1 MKKAILSLSIGMI
14 LFASHL
20 AYASTDQENVSILD
34 SVAGV
39 PEHSSPD
46 PADDRAL
53 YRAEVERLYPQY
65 IKEDEGDQL
74 YSTFLADYQY
84 RKFWSAYFD
93 RSIQYL
99 DLYQSLIQQ
108 EQLRKIDPELSK
120 LDAMLYADLTRIYQS
135 LDQIQNHL
143 KPVVDFN
150 RVIVDQIKFDQPYPL
165 LDEEQGSAY
174 RSALRNMNDVQN
186 AEKKQLVLLAQMID
200 QYQDRVDEFAKIV
213 SKRVKKQHQ
222 KNIDVL
228 NRKVAL
234 IGHYLSAQLQG
245 YDAFKAT
252 YSVLD
257 SYDAE
262 AHPAY
267 AKKYQHAAQSE
278 QNLKKVNAIMAVIAQ
293 EQSPDTASSE
303 APDQVGALQ
312 DSSQYCNYLW
322 NGEERDEIAGYLG
335 KTQQQ
340 YIRDCQEQKTKIQ
353 QFYKS
358 QVFLEAVPQQ
368 TVTLPNM
375 NAMGDFRRYG
385 DDLYYTETEKN
396 AVYRFNLVSFKEE
409 LLYQYALADDESG
422 CMHNMCRGVGA
433 TDVVLSHDG
442 QIIYVASLDYDQV
455 FAIDLKTKQILQ
467 KFKVERYPRKLLL
480 DQQGE
485 NLYVYNGVGN
495 SISRIQLK
503 SGKITTAALPA
514 NYQEHFCREIDMVF
528 EPDQKSIRILGDWA
542 NRPFIYMNTADLSFF
557 ELNFDVPQKV
567 LYTVDDYR
575 SVVEFYQD
583 SENQIGIYDQRIADL
598 VSVINV
604 QDAPSQDQDQDQ
616 DQDEQE
622 DNRYTYRDVYTRS
635 IPVMMGYLADQYF
648 YYAEKANFN
657 RFNSLNSAL
666 DQQDLDI
673 YLLNLVDQTQEN
685 SQKVAFKLPSKPQHI
700 ELLENGKILI
710 LFAESYLN
718 DQKILPQVLV
728 FDPNDPATQQVF
740 ARNKTKRLAQSELK
754 VIKLHQED

>member
-20 AYASTDQENVSILD
+20 AYASTDQENASILD
-34 SVAGV
+34 SIAGV

-46 PADDRAL
+46 PTDDRAL

-99 DLYQSLIQQ
+99 DLYQSSIQQ

-143 KPVVDFN
+143 KPVIDFN

-262 AHPAY
+262 VHPVY

-278 QNLKKVNAIMAVIAQ
+278 QNLKKVNAIMAAIAQ
-293 EQSPDTASSE
+293 EQSPNTASSE

-312 DSSQYCNYLW
+312 DSSQYCDYLW
-322 NGEERDEIAGYLG
+322 NGEERGEIAGYLG

-604 QDAPSQDQDQDQ
+604 QDAPSQDQD
-616 DQDEQE
+616 EQE

-685 SQKVAFKLPSKPQHI
+685 RQRVAFKLPSKPQHI

-718 DQKILPQVLV
+718 DQKILPQALV

>member
-20 AYASTDQENVSILD
+20 AYASTDQENASILD
-34 SVAGV
+34 SIAGV

-46 PADDRAL
+46 PTDDRAL

-99 DLYQSLIQQ
+99 DLYQSSIQQ

-262 AHPAY
+262 AHPVY

-278 QNLKKVNAIMAVIAQ
+278 QNLKKVNAIMAAIAQ
-293 EQSPDTASSE
+293 EQSPNTASSE

-312 DSSQYCNYLW
+312 DSSQYCDYLW
-322 NGEERDEIAGYLG
+322 NGEERGEIAGYLG

-442 QIIYVASLDYDQV
+442 QIIYVASLDHDQV

-604 QDAPSQDQDQDQ
+604 QDESSQ

-673 YLLNLVDQTQEN
+673 YLLNLVEQTQEN

-718 DQKILPQVLV
+718 DQKILPQALV

>member
-20 AYASTDQENVSILD
+20 TYASTDQENVSILD

-39 PEHSSPD
+39 QEHSSLELI
-46 PADDRAL
+46 DDRAL

-65 IKEDEGDQL
+65 IKEGEGDQL

-93 RSIQYL
+93 RSVQYL
-99 DLYQSLIQQ
+99 DLYQSSIQQ
-108 EQLRKIDPELSK
+108 EQLRKIDPKLSK
-120 LDAMLYADLTRIYQS
+120 LDAMLYADLTTIYQS
-135 LDQIQNHL
+135 LEQIQNHL

-165 LDEEQGSAY
+165 LDEQQGGAY
-174 RSALRNMNDVQN
+174 RSALRDMNDVQN
-186 AEKKQLVLLAQMID
+186 AEKKQLVLLTQMID

-213 SKRVKKQHQ
+213 SKRVKKQHEQ
-222 KNIDVL
+222 NIDVL

-267 AKKYQHAAQSE
+267 AKKFQQAAKSE
-278 QNLKKVNAIMAVIAQ
+278 QNIKKVNAIMAVIAKQ
-293 EQSPDTASSE
+293 QSPNTALSE
-303 APDQVGALQ
+303 TQDQVGALKE
-312 DSSQYCNYLW
+312 SSQYCDSLW
-322 NGEERDEIAGYLG
+322 NGEQGDEIAGYLG
-335 KTQQQ
+335 KTKQQ
-340 YIRDCQEQKTKIQ
+340 YIQDCQQQKTKIQ

-358 QVFLEAVPQQ
+358 QVFLDAVPQQ
-368 TVTLPNM
+368 TATLPNM
-375 NAMGDFRRYG
+375 NAMGDYRRYG
-385 DDLYYTETEKN
+385 NDLYYTETEKN

-433 TDVVLSHDG
+433 TDLVLSRDG

-455 FAIDLKTKQILQ
+455 FAIDLNTKQVLQ

-480 DQQGE
+480 DKQGE

-567 LYTVDDYR
+567 FYPVDAYR

-604 QDAPSQDQDQDQ
+604 QDEPSP

-657 RFNSLNSAL
+657 RFGSLNSAL

-673 YLLNLVDQTQEN
+673 YLLNLIDETQEN
-685 SQKVAFKLPSKPQHI
+685 RQKVAFQLPSKPQHI

-718 DQKILPQVLV
+718 DQKILPQALV

-754 VIKLHQED
+754 VIELHQED

>member
-1 MKKAILSLSIGMI
+1 MKKAILSLSVGMI

-20 AYASTDQENVSILD
+20 AHASTDQENVTILD

-39 PEHSSPD
+39 QDHANHD
-46 PADDRAL
+46 ATDDTAL

-65 IKEDEGDQL
+65 VKEDEGDQL

-93 RSIQYL
+93 RSVQYL
-99 DLYQSLIQQ
+99 DLYQSAIQQ
-108 EQLRKIDPELSK
+108 EQLRKIDPKLSK
-120 LDAMLYADLTRIYQS
+120 LDAMLYSDLTRIYQS

-143 KPVVDFN
+143 KPVVEFN

-174 RSALRNMNDVQN
+174 RSALRHMNEVQN

-200 QYQDRVDEFAKIV
+200 QYQDQVDEFAKIV
-213 SKRVKKQHQ
+213 SKRVKKQHE

-257 SYDAE
+257 SYDVE

-267 AKKYQHAAQSE
+267 AKKYQQAAQSE
-278 QNLKKVNAIMAVIAQ
+278 QNIKKVNAIMAAIAP
-293 EQSPDTASSE
+293 EPSSNTASSE
-303 APDQVGALQ
+303 VPDQVSALQ
-312 DSSQYCNYLW
+312 DSSQYCDYLW
-322 NGEERDEIAGYLG
+322 NGEQRDEIAAYLG
-335 KTQQQ
+335 KTKQQ
-340 YIRDCQEQKTKIQ
+340 YIRDCQEQKSKIQ

-358 QVFLEAVPQQ
+358 QVFLETVPQQ
-368 TVTLPNM
+368 IATLSNM
-375 NAMGDFRRYG
+375 NAMGDYRRYG

-396 AVYRFNLVSFKEE
+396 AVYRFNLASFKEE
-409 LLYQYALADDESG
+409 LIYQYALTADDSG
-422 CMHNMCRGVGA
+422 CDHNMCRGVGA
-433 TDVVLSHDG
+433 SDVVLSRDG

-455 FAIDLKTKQILQ
+455 FAIDLKTKQVLQ

-480 DQQGE
+480 DKQGE

-542 NRPFIYMNTADLSFF
+542 NRPFIYMSTADLSFF

-567 LYTVDDYR
+567 LYPVDAYR

-604 QDAPSQDQDQDQ
+604 QDEPSQDQG
-616 DQDEQE
+616 EQE
-622 DNRYTYRDVYTRS
+622 DNRHTYRDVYTRS

-657 RFNSLNSAL
+657 RFNWLNSAL

-673 YLLNLVDQTQEN
+673 YLLNLVDQTPGN
-685 SQKVAFKLPSKPQHI
+685 GQKVAFKLPSKPQHI

-718 DQKILPQVLV
+718 DQKILPRALVL
-728 FDPNDPATQQVF
+728 DPNDPATQQVF

-754 VIKLHQED
+754 VIELHQED

>member
-20 AYASTDQENVSILD
+20 AYASTDQENASILD
-34 SVAGV
+34 SIAGV

-46 PADDRAL
+46 PTDDRAL

-99 DLYQSLIQQ
+99 DLYQSSIQQ

-267 AKKYQHAAQSE
+267 AKKFQHAAQSE
-278 QNLKKVNAIMAVIAQ
+278 QNLKKVNAIMAAIAQ
-293 EQSPDTASSE
+293 EQSPNTASSE

-312 DSSQYCNYLW
+312 DSSQYCDYLW

-604 QDAPSQDQDQDQ
+604 QDEPSQ

-622 DNRYTYRDVYTRS
+622 DNRYTYRDVYNRS

-740 ARNKTKRLAQSELK
+740 TRNKTKRLAQSELK

>member
-34 SVAGV
+34 SIAGV
-39 PEHSSPD
+39 SEHSSPD
-46 PADDRAL
+46 PTDDRAL

-99 DLYQSLIQQ
+99 DLYQSSIQQ

-267 AKKYQHAAQSE
+267 AKKFQHAAQSE
-278 QNLKKVNAIMAVIAQ
+278 QNLKKVNAIMVAIAQ
-293 EQSPDTASSE
+293 EQSPNTASSE

-312 DSSQYCNYLW
+312 DSSQYCDYLW
-322 NGEERDEIAGYLG
+322 NGEERGEIAGYLG

-604 QDAPSQDQDQDQ
+604 QDEPSQ

-666 DQQDLDI
+666 DQHDLDI

-718 DQKILPQVLV
+718 DQKILPQALV

>member
-1 MKKAILSLSIGMI
+1 MKKAILSLSVGMI

-20 AYASTDQENVSILD
+20 AHASTDQENVTILD

-39 PEHSSPD
+39 QDHSSHD
-46 PADDRAL
+46 ATDDTAL

-65 IKEDEGDQL
+65 VKEGENDQL
-74 YSTFLADYQY
+74 YPGFLQDYQY
-84 RKFWSAYFD
+84 RKFWSQYFD
-93 RSIQYL
+93 RSVQYL
-99 DLYQSLIQQ
+99 DLYQSAMQQ

-120 LDAMLYADLTRIYQS
+120 LDAMLYSDLTRIYQS

-143 KPVVDFN
+143 KPVVEFN
-150 RVIVDQIKFDQPYPL
+150 RTVVDQIKFDQPYPL

-174 RSALRNMNDVQN
+174 RSALRHMNEVQN

-200 QYQDRVDEFAKIV
+200 QYQDQVDEFAKIV
-213 SKRVKKQHQ
+213 SKRVKKQHE

-245 YDAFKAT
+245 YEAFKAT

-257 SYDAE
+257 SYDVE

-267 AKKYQHAAQSE
+267 AKKYQQAAQSE
-278 QNLKKVNAIMAVIAQ
+278 QNIKKVNAIMAAIAP
-293 EQSPDTASSE
+293 EPSSNTASSE
-303 APDQVGALQ
+303 VPDQVGALQ
-312 DSSQYCNYLW
+312 DSSQYCDYLW
-322 NGEERDEIAGYLG
+322 NGEQRDEIAAYLG
-335 KTQQQ
+335 KTKQQ
-340 YIRDCQEQKTKIQ
+340 YIRDCQEQKSKIQ

-358 QVFLEAVPQQ
+358 QVFLETVPQQ
-368 TVTLPNM
+368 IAALSNM
-375 NAMGDFRRYG
+375 NAMGDYRRYG

-409 LLYQYALADDESG
+409 LIYQYTLTDDDSG
-422 CMHNMCRGVGA
+422 CDHNMCRGVGA
-433 TDVVLSHDG
+433 TDVVLSRDG

-455 FAIDLKTKQILQ
+455 FAIDLKTKQVLQ

-480 DQQGE
+480 DKQGE

-528 EPDQKSIRILGDWA
+528 ESDQKSIRILGDWA
-542 NRPFIYMNTADLSFF
+542 NRPFIYMSTADLSFF

-567 LYTVDDYR
+567 LYPVDAYR

-604 QDAPSQDQDQDQ
+604 QDEPSQDQG
-616 DQDEQE
+616 EQE
-622 DNRYTYRDVYTRS
+622 DNRHTYRDVYTRS

-673 YLLNLVDQTQEN
+673 YLLNLVDQTQGN
-685 SQKVAFKLPSKPQHI
+685 GQKVAFKLPSKPQHI

-718 DQKILPQVLV
+718 DQKILPRALVL
-728 FDPNDPATQQVF
+728 DPNDPATQQVF

-754 VIKLHQED
+754 VIELHQED

>member
-20 AYASTDQENVSILD
+20 AYASTDQENASILD
-34 SVAGV
+34 SIAGV

-46 PADDRAL
+46 PTDDRAL

-99 DLYQSLIQQ
+99 DLYQSSIQQ

-120 LDAMLYADLTRIYQS
+120 LDAMLYADLTLIYQS

-143 KPVVDFN
+143 KPVVEFN
-150 RVIVDQIKFDQPYPL
+150 RVIVDQIKFDQPFPL

-267 AKKYQHAAQSE
+267 AKKFQHAAQSE
-278 QNLKKVNAIMAVIAQ
+278 QNLKKVNAIMVAIAQ
-293 EQSPDTASSE
+293 EQSPNTASSE

-312 DSSQYCNYLW
+312 DSSQYCDYLW

-340 YIRDCQEQKTKIQ
+340 YIQDCQEQKTKIQ

-368 TVTLPNM
+368 TVSLPNM

-604 QDAPSQDQDQDQ
+604 QDAPSQDQD
-616 DQDEQE
+616 EQE
-622 DNRYTYRDVYTRS
+622 DNRYTFRDVYTRS

-685 SQKVAFKLPSKPQHI
+685 RQKVAFKLPSKPQHI

-718 DQKILPQVLV
+718 DQKILPQALV

>member
-20 AYASTDQENVSILD
+20 VYASTDQENVSILD

-99 DLYQSLIQQ
+99 DLYQSSIQQ

-262 AHPAY
+262 AHPVY
-267 AKKYQHAAQSE
+267 AKKFQHAAQSE
-278 QNLKKVNAIMAVIAQ
+278 QNLKKVNAIMAAIAQ
-293 EQSPDTASSE
+293 EQSPNTASSE
-303 APDQVGALQ
+303 APDQVGTLQ
-312 DSSQYCNYLW
+312 DSSQYCDYLW
-322 NGEERDEIAGYLG
+322 NGEERGEIAGYLG

-396 AVYRFNLVSFKEE
+396 AVYRFNLVLFKEE

-604 QDAPSQDQDQDQ
+604 QDEPSQ

-718 DQKILPQVLV
+718 DQKILPQALV

>member
-20 AYASTDQENVSILD
+20 AYASTDQENASILD
-34 SVAGV
+34 SIAGV

-46 PADDRAL
+46 PTDDRAL

-99 DLYQSLIQQ
+99 DLYQSSIQQ

-143 KPVVDFN
+143 KPVVEFN

-267 AKKYQHAAQSE
+267 AKKFQHAAQSE
-278 QNLKKVNAIMAVIAQ
+278 QNLKKVNAIMAAIAQ
-293 EQSPDTASSE
+293 EQSPNTASSE

-312 DSSQYCNYLW
+312 DSSQYCDYLW
-322 NGEERDEIAGYLG
+322 NGEERGEIAGYLG

-604 QDAPSQDQDQDQ
+604 QDAPSQDQD
-616 DQDEQE
+616 EQE
-622 DNRYTYRDVYTRS
+622 DNRYTFRDVYTRS

-685 SQKVAFKLPSKPQHI
+685 RQKVAFKLPSKPQHI

-718 DQKILPQVLV
+718 DQKILPQALV

>member
-20 AYASTDQENVSILD
+20 VYASTDQENVSILD

-93 RSIQYL
+93 RSVQYL
-99 DLYQSLIQQ
+99 ALYQSSIQQ

-143 KPVVDFN
+143 KPVVEFN

-267 AKKYQHAAQSE
+267 AKKFQHAAQSE
-278 QNLKKVNAIMAVIAQ
+278 QNLKKVNAIMAAIAQ
-293 EQSPDTASSE
+293 EQSPNTASSE

-312 DSSQYCNYLW
+312 DSSQYCDYLW

-604 QDAPSQDQDQDQ
+604 QDAPSQDQD
-616 DQDEQE
+616 EQE

-685 SQKVAFKLPSKPQHI
+685 RQKAAFKLPSKPQHI

-718 DQKILPQVLV
+718 DQKILPQALV

>member
-99 DLYQSLIQQ
+99 DLYQSSIQQ

-143 KPVVDFN
+143 KPVVEFN

-262 AHPAY
+262 AHPVY

-278 QNLKKVNAIMAVIAQ
+278 QNLKKVNAIMAAIAQ
-293 EQSPDTASSE
+293 EQSPDIASSE

-312 DSSQYCNYLW
+312 DSSQYCDYLW
-322 NGEERDEIAGYLG
+322 NGEEREEIAGYLG

-604 QDAPSQDQDQDQ
+604 QDESSQ

-673 YLLNLVDQTQEN
+673 YLLNLVEQTQEN

-718 DQKILPQVLV
+718 DQKILPQALV

>member
-46 PADDRAL
+46 LADDRAL

-99 DLYQSLIQQ
+99 DLYQSSIQQ

-120 LDAMLYADLTRIYQS
+120 LDAMLYADLTLIYQS

-267 AKKYQHAAQSE
+267 AKKFQHAAQSE
-278 QNLKKVNAIMAVIAQ
+278 QNLKKVNAIMAAIAQ
-293 EQSPDTASSE
+293 EQSPDIASSE

-312 DSSQYCNYLW
+312 DSSQYCDYLW

-422 CMHNMCRGVGA
+422 CMHNMCRGLGA

-604 QDAPSQDQDQDQ
+604 QDEPSQ

-718 DQKILPQVLV
+718 DQKILPQALV

>member
-20 AYASTDQENVSILD
+20 AHATTDQENASIVD

-39 PEHSSPD
+39 QDHSSHD
-46 PADDRAL
+46 ATDDTAL

-93 RSIQYL
+93 RSVQYL
-99 DLYQSLIQQ
+99 DLYQSSIQQ

-120 LDAMLYADLTRIYQS
+120 LDAMLYSDLTDIYQS

-186 AEKKQLVLLAQMID
+186 AEKKQLVLLVQMID
-200 QYQDRVDEFAKIV
+200 QYQDRLDEFAKIV
-213 SKRVKKQHQ
+213 SKRVKKQHE

-245 YDAFKAT
+245 YDAFRAT

-267 AKKYQHAAQSE
+267 AKKYQQAAQSE
-278 QNLKKVNAIMAVIAQ
+278 QNLKKVNAIMAVIAT
-293 EQSPDTASSE
+293 EQSPNTASSE
-303 APDQVGALQ
+303 VPDQVGALQ
-312 DSSQYCNYLW
+312 DSSQYCDYLW
-322 NGEERDEIAGYLG
+322 NGEERDEITGYLG
-335 KTQQQ
+335 KTKQQ

-368 TVTLPNM
+368 TAPLPNM
-375 NAMGDFRRYG
+375 NAMGDYRRFG

-409 LLYQYALADDESG
+409 LLYQYALAEDESG

-442 QIIYVASLDYDQV
+442 QIMYVASLDYDQV
-455 FAIDLKTKQILQ
+455 FAIDLNTKQVLQ

-480 DQQGE
+480 DKQGE

-528 EPDQKSIRILGDWA
+528 EPDQKSIRILGDWV
-542 NRPFIYMNTADLSFF
+542 NRPYIYMNTADLSFF
-557 ELNFDVPQKV
+557 ELSFDVPQKV

-583 SENQIGIYDQRIADL
+583 SENQIGIYDQRVADL

-604 QDAPSQDQDQDQ
+604 QDETSPDQDA
-616 DQDEQE
+616 QE

-718 DQKILPQVLV
+718 EQKILPQALV

-740 ARNKTKRLAQSELK
+740 ARNKTKRLAQSKLK
-754 VIKLHQED
+754 VIELHQED

>member
-20 AYASTDQENVSILD
+20 AYASTDQENASILD
-34 SVAGV
+34 SIAGV

-46 PADDRAL
+46 PTDDRAL

-99 DLYQSLIQQ
+99 DLYQSSIQQ

-143 KPVVDFN
+143 KPVVEFN
-150 RVIVDQIKFDQPYPL
+150 RTVVDQIKFDQPYPL

-267 AKKYQHAAQSE
+267 AKKFQHAAQSE
-278 QNLKKVNAIMAVIAQ
+278 QNLKKVNAIMAAIAQ
-293 EQSPDTASSE
+293 EQSPNTASSE

-312 DSSQYCNYLW
+312 DSSQYCDYLW

-480 DQQGE
+480 DKQGE

-503 SGKITTAALPA
+503 SGKITTVALPA

-604 QDAPSQDQDQDQ
+604 QDAPSQ

>member
-20 AYASTDQENVSILD
+20 AYASTDQENASILD
-34 SVAGV
+34 SIAGV

-99 DLYQSLIQQ
+99 DLYQSSIQQ

-143 KPVVDFN
+143 KPVVEFN
-150 RVIVDQIKFDQPYPL
+150 RTVVDQIKFDQPYPL

-267 AKKYQHAAQSE
+267 AKKFQHAAQSE
-278 QNLKKVNAIMAVIAQ
+278 QNLKKVNAIMAAIAQ
-293 EQSPDTASSE
+293 EQSPNTASSE

-312 DSSQYCNYLW
+312 DSSQYCDYLW

-375 NAMGDFRRYG
+375 NTMGDFRRYG

-480 DQQGE
+480 DKQGE

-604 QDAPSQDQDQDQ
+604 QDEPSQ

-666 DQQDLDI
+666 DQHDLDI
-673 YLLNLVDQTQEN
+673 YLLNLVEQTQEN

-718 DQKILPQVLV
+718 DQKILPQALV

-740 ARNKTKRLAQSELK
+740 ARNKIKRLAQSELK

>member
-20 AYASTDQENVSILD
+20 AYASTDQENASILD
-34 SVAGV
+34 SIAGV

-99 DLYQSLIQQ
+99 DLYQSSIQQ

-174 RSALRNMNDVQN
+174 HSALRNMNDVQN
-186 AEKKQLVLLAQMID
+186 AEKKQLVLLVQMID

-228 NRKVAL
+228 NRKMAL

-262 AHPAY
+262 AHPVY

-278 QNLKKVNAIMAVIAQ
+278 QNLKKVNAIMAAIAP

-312 DSSQYCNYLW
+312 DSSQYCDYLW

-604 QDAPSQDQDQDQ
+604 QDEPSQ

-635 IPVMMGYLADQYF
+635 IPVMMGYLEDQYF

-666 DQQDLDI
+666 DQHDLDI
-673 YLLNLVDQTQEN
+673 YLLNLVEQTQEN

-718 DQKILPQVLV
+718 DQKILPQALV
-728 FDPNDPATQQVF
+728 FDPNDSATQQVF

>member
-20 AYASTDQENVSILD
+20 VYASTDQENVSILD

-99 DLYQSLIQQ
+99 DLYQSSIQQ

-120 LDAMLYADLTRIYQS
+120 LDAMLYADLTLIYQS

-267 AKKYQHAAQSE
+267 AKKFQHAAQSE
-278 QNLKKVNAIMAVIAQ
+278 QNLKKVNAIMAAIAQ
-293 EQSPDTASSE
+293 EQSPDIASSE

-312 DSSQYCNYLW
+312 DSSQYCDYLW

-368 TVTLPNM
+368 TVSLPNM

-604 QDAPSQDQDQDQ
+604 QDEPSQ

-718 DQKILPQVLV
+718 DQKILPQALV

>member
-1 MKKAILSLSIGMI
+1 MKKAILSLSVGMI

-20 AYASTDQENVSILD
+20 AHASTDQENVTILD

-39 PEHSSPD
+39 QDHANHD
-46 PADDRAL
+46 ATDDTAL

-65 IKEDEGDQL
+65 VKEGENDQL
-74 YSTFLADYQY
+74 YPGFLEDYQY
-84 RKFWSAYFD
+84 RKFWSQYFD
-93 RSIQYL
+93 RSVQYL
-99 DLYQSLIQQ
+99 DLYQSAMQQ

-120 LDAMLYADLTRIYQS
+120 LDAMLYSDLTRIYQS

-143 KPVVDFN
+143 KPVVEFN

-174 RSALRNMNDVQN
+174 RSALRHMNEVQN

-200 QYQDRVDEFAKIV
+200 QYQDQVDEFAKIV
-213 SKRVKKQHQ
+213 SKRVKKQHE

-257 SYDAE
+257 SYDVE

-267 AKKYQHAAQSE
+267 AKKYQQAAQSE
-278 QNLKKVNAIMAVIAQ
+278 QNIKKVNAIMAAIAP
-293 EQSPDTASSE
+293 EPSSNTASSE
-303 APDQVGALQ
+303 VPDQVSALQ
-312 DSSQYCNYLW
+312 DSSQYCDYLW
-322 NGEERDEIAGYLG
+322 NGEQRDEIAAYLG
-335 KTQQQ
+335 KTKQQ
-340 YIRDCQEQKTKIQ
+340 YIRDCQEQKSKIQ

-358 QVFLEAVPQQ
+358 QVFLETVPQQ
-368 TVTLPNM
+368 IAALPNM
-375 NAMGDFRRYG
+375 NAMGDYRRYG

-396 AVYRFNLVSFKEE
+396 AVYRFNLASFKEE
-409 LLYQYALADDESG
+409 LIYQYALTADDSG
-422 CMHNMCRGVGA
+422 CDHNMCRGVGA
-433 TDVVLSHDG
+433 TDVVLSRDG

-455 FAIDLKTKQILQ
+455 FAIDLKTKQVLQ

-480 DQQGE
+480 DKQGE

-567 LYTVDDYR
+567 LYPVDAYR

-604 QDAPSQDQDQDQ
+604 QDEPSQDQG
-616 DQDEQE
+616 EQE
-622 DNRYTYRDVYTRS
+622 DNRHTYRDVYTRS

-657 RFNSLNSAL
+657 RFNWLNSAL

-673 YLLNLVDQTQEN
+673 YLLNLVDQTQGN
-685 SQKVAFKLPSKPQHI
+685 GQKVAFKLPSKPQHI

-718 DQKILPQVLV
+718 DQKILPRALVL
-728 FDPNDPATQQVF
+728 DPNDPATQQVF

-754 VIKLHQED
+754 VIELHQED

>member
-20 AYASTDQENVSILD
+20 AYASTDQENASILD
-34 SVAGV
+34 SIAGV

-46 PADDRAL
+46 PTDDRAL

-99 DLYQSLIQQ
+99 DLYQSSIQQ

-262 AHPAY
+262 AHPVY

-278 QNLKKVNAIMAVIAQ
+278 QNLKKVNAIMAAIAQ
-293 EQSPDTASSE
+293 EQSPNTASSE
-303 APDQVGALQ
+303 APDQVGTLQ
-312 DSSQYCNYLW
+312 DSSQYCDYLW
-322 NGEERDEIAGYLG
+322 NGEERGEIAGYLG

-442 QIIYVASLDYDQV
+442 QIIYVASLDHDQV

-604 QDAPSQDQDQDQ
+604 QDESSQ

-673 YLLNLVDQTQEN
+673 YLLNLVEQTQEN

-718 DQKILPQVLV
+718 DQKILPQALV

>member
-1 MKKAILSLSIGMI
+1 MKKAILSLSVGMI

-20 AYASTDQENVSILD
+20 AHASTDQENVTILD

-39 PEHSSPD
+39 QDHANHD
-46 PADDRAL
+46 ATDDTAL

-65 IKEDEGDQL
+65 VKEDEGDQL

-93 RSIQYL
+93 RSVQYL
-99 DLYQSLIQQ
+99 DLYQSAIQQ
-108 EQLRKIDPELSK
+108 EQLRKIDPKLSK
-120 LDAMLYADLTRIYQS
+120 LDAMLYSDLTRIYQS
-135 LDQIQNHL
+135 LDRIQNHL

-174 RSALRNMNDVQN
+174 RSALRNMNEVQN
-186 AEKKQLVLLAQMID
+186 AEKKQLILLTQMID

-213 SKRVKKQHQ
+213 SKRVKKQHE

-257 SYDAE
+257 SYDVE

-267 AKKYQHAAQSE
+267 AKKYQQAAQSE
-278 QNLKKVNAIMAVIAQ
+278 QNIKKVNAIMAAIAP
-293 EQSPDTASSE
+293 EPSSNTASSE
-303 APDQVGALQ
+303 VPDQVSALQ
-312 DSSQYCNYLW
+312 DSSQYCDYLW
-322 NGEERDEIAGYLG
+322 NGEQRDEIAAYLG
-335 KTQQQ
+335 KTKQQ
-340 YIRDCQEQKTKIQ
+340 YIRDCQQQKSKIQ

-358 QVFLEAVPQQ
+358 QVFLETVPQQ
-368 TVTLPNM
+368 IATLSNM
-375 NAMGDFRRYG
+375 NAMGDYRRYG

-396 AVYRFNLVSFKEE
+396 AVYRFNLASFKEE
-409 LLYQYALADDESG
+409 LIYQYALTADDSG
-422 CMHNMCRGVGA
+422 CDHNMCRGVGA
-433 TDVVLSHDG
+433 TDVVLSRDG

-455 FAIDLKTKQILQ
+455 FAIDLKTKQVLQ

-480 DQQGE
+480 DKQGE

-567 LYTVDDYR
+567 LYPVDAYR

-604 QDAPSQDQDQDQ
+604 QDEPSQDQG
-616 DQDEQE
+616 EKE
-622 DNRYTYRDVYTRS
+622 DNRHTYRDVYTRS

-648 YYAEKANFN
+648 NYAEKANFN
-657 RFNSLNSAL
+657 RFNWLNSAL

-673 YLLNLVDQTQEN
+673 YLLNLVDQTQGN
-685 SQKVAFKLPSKPQHI
+685 GQKVAFKLPSKPQHI

-718 DQKILPQVLV
+718 DQKILPRALVL
-728 FDPNDPATQQVF
+728 DPNDPATQQVF

-754 VIKLHQED
+754 VIELHQED

>member
-20 AYASTDQENVSILD
+20 AYASTDQENASILD

-39 PEHSSPD
+39 SEHSSPD

-99 DLYQSLIQQ
+99 DLYQSSIQQ

-120 LDAMLYADLTRIYQS
+120 LDAMLYADLTLIYQS

-143 KPVVDFN
+143 KPVVEFN

-267 AKKYQHAAQSE
+267 AKKFQHAAQSE
-278 QNLKKVNAIMAVIAQ
+278 QNLKKVNAIMVAIAQ
-293 EQSPDTASSE
+293 EQSPNTASSE

-312 DSSQYCNYLW
+312 DSSQYCDYLW

-340 YIRDCQEQKTKIQ
+340 YIQDCQEQKTKIQ

-368 TVTLPNM
+368 TVSLPNM

-604 QDAPSQDQDQDQ
+604 QDAPSQDQD
-616 DQDEQE
+616 EQE
-622 DNRYTYRDVYTRS
+622 DNRYTFRDVYTRS

-718 DQKILPQVLV
+718 DQKILPQALV

>member
-99 DLYQSLIQQ
+99 DLYQSSIQQ

-267 AKKYQHAAQSE
+267 AKKFQHAAQSE
-278 QNLKKVNAIMAVIAQ
+278 QNLKKVNAIMAAIAQ
-293 EQSPDTASSE
+293 EQSPDIASSE

-312 DSSQYCNYLW
+312 DSSQYCDYLW

-340 YIRDCQEQKTKIQ
+340 YIRDCQEQKIKIQ

-442 QIIYVASLDYDQV
+442 QIIYVASLDFDQV

-604 QDAPSQDQDQDQ
+604 QDEPSQ

-666 DQQDLDI
+666 DQHDLDI
-673 YLLNLVDQTQEN
+673 YLLNLVEQTQEN

-718 DQKILPQVLV
+718 DQKILPQALV

>member
-20 AYASTDQENVSILD
+20 AYASTDQENASILD
-34 SVAGV
+34 SIAGV

-46 PADDRAL
+46 PTDDRAL

-99 DLYQSLIQQ
+99 DLYQSSIQQ

-150 RVIVDQIKFDQPYPL
+150 RVIVDQIKFDQPYPV

-267 AKKYQHAAQSE
+267 AKKFQHAAQSE
-278 QNLKKVNAIMAVIAQ
+278 QNLKKVNAIMVAIAQ
-293 EQSPDTASSE
+293 EQSPNTASSE

-312 DSSQYCNYLW
+312 DSNQYCDYLW

-368 TVTLPNM
+368 TVSLPNM

-480 DQQGE
+480 DKQGE

-503 SGKITTAALPA
+503 SGKITTVALPA

-604 QDAPSQDQDQDQ
+604 QDEPSQ

-718 DQKILPQVLV
+718 DQKILPQALV

-754 VIKLHQED
+754 VIELHQED

>member
-93 RSIQYL
+93 RTIQYL
-99 DLYQSLIQQ
+99 DLYQSSIQQ

-143 KPVVDFN
+143 KPVVEFN
-150 RVIVDQIKFDQPYPL
+150 RTVVDQIKFDQPYPL

-267 AKKYQHAAQSE
+267 AKKFQHAAQSE
-278 QNLKKVNAIMAVIAQ
+278 QNLKKVNAIMAAIAQ
-293 EQSPDTASSE
+293 EQSPNTASSE

-312 DSSQYCNYLW
+312 DSSQYCDYLW

-604 QDAPSQDQDQDQ
+604 QDEPSQ

-622 DNRYTYRDVYTRS
+622 GNRYTYRDVYTRS

-673 YLLNLVDQTQEN
+673 YLLNLVEQTQEN

-718 DQKILPQVLV
+718 DQKILPQALV

>member
-99 DLYQSLIQQ
+99 DLYQSSIQQ

-143 KPVVDFN
+143 KPVVEFN

-267 AKKYQHAAQSE
+267 AKKFQHAAQSE
-278 QNLKKVNAIMAVIAQ
+278 QNLKKVNAIMVAIAQ
-293 EQSPDTASSE
+293 EQSPNTASSE

-312 DSSQYCNYLW
+312 DSSQYCDYLW

-368 TVTLPNM
+368 TVSLPNM

-480 DQQGE
+480 DKQGE

-604 QDAPSQDQDQDQ
+604 QDAPSQDQD
-616 DQDEQE
+616 EQE
-622 DNRYTYRDVYTRS
+622 DNRYTFRDVYTRS

-685 SQKVAFKLPSKPQHI
+685 RQKVAFKLPSKPQHI

-718 DQKILPQVLV
+718 DQKILPQALV

>member
-20 AYASTDQENVSILD
+20 AYASTDQENASILD
-34 SVAGV
+34 SIAGV

-99 DLYQSLIQQ
+99 DLYQSSIQQ

-267 AKKYQHAAQSE
+267 AKKFQHAAQSE
-278 QNLKKVNAIMAVIAQ
+278 QNLKKVNAIMVAIAP
-293 EQSPDTASSE
+293 EQSPNTASSE

-312 DSSQYCNYLW
+312 DSSQYCDYLW

-368 TVTLPNM
+368 TVSLPNM

-480 DQQGE
+480 DKQGE

-604 QDAPSQDQDQDQ
+604 QDEPSQ

-685 SQKVAFKLPSKPQHI
+685 RQKVAFKLPSKPQHI

-718 DQKILPQVLV
+718 DQKILPQALV

>member
-20 AYASTDQENVSILD
+20 AYASTDQENASILD
-34 SVAGV
+34 SIAGV

-46 PADDRAL
+46 PTDDRAL

-99 DLYQSLIQQ
+99 DLYQSSIQQ

-143 KPVVDFN
+143 KPVIDFN

-262 AHPAY
+262 VHPVY

-278 QNLKKVNAIMAVIAQ
+278 QNLKKVNAIMAAIAQ
-293 EQSPDTASSE
+293 EQSPNTASSE

-312 DSSQYCNYLW
+312 DSSQYCDYLW
-322 NGEERDEIAGYLG
+322 NGEERGEIAGYLG

-604 QDAPSQDQDQDQ
+604 QDAPSQDQD
-616 DQDEQE
+616 EQE

-685 SQKVAFKLPSKPQHI
+685 RQKVAFKLPSKPQHI

-718 DQKILPQVLV
+718 DQKILPQALV

>member
-99 DLYQSLIQQ
+99 DLYQSSIQQ

-120 LDAMLYADLTRIYQS
+120 LDAMLYADLTIIYQS

-143 KPVVDFN
+143 KPVVEFN
-150 RVIVDQIKFDQPYPL
+150 RTVVDQIKFDQPYPL

-267 AKKYQHAAQSE
+267 AKKFQHAAHSE
-278 QNLKKVNAIMAVIAQ
+278 QNLKKVNAIMAAIAQ
-293 EQSPDTASSE
+293 EQSPDIASSE

-312 DSSQYCNYLW
+312 DSSQYCDYLW

-340 YIRDCQEQKTKIQ
+340 YIRDCQEQKIKIQ

-604 QDAPSQDQDQDQ
+604 QDAPSQDQD
-616 DQDEQE
+616 EQE

-718 DQKILPQVLV
+718 DQKILPQALV

>member
-65 IKEDEGDQL
+65 IKENEGDQL

-93 RSIQYL
+93 RSVQYL
-99 DLYQSLIQQ
+99 DLYQSSIQQ

-278 QNLKKVNAIMAVIAQ
+278 QNLKKVNAIMAAIAQ

-312 DSSQYCNYLW
+312 DSSQYCDYLW

-375 NAMGDFRRYG
+375 NAMGDFRRYR

-567 LYTVDDYR
+567 LYTVDGYR

-604 QDAPSQDQDQDQ
+604 QDEPSQ

-673 YLLNLVDQTQEN
+673 YLLNLVEQTQEN

-718 DQKILPQVLV
+718 DQKILPQALV

>member
-20 AYASTDQENVSILD
+20 AYASTDQENASILD

-39 PEHSSPD
+39 SEHSSPD

-99 DLYQSLIQQ
+99 DLYQSSIQQ

-143 KPVVDFN
+143 KPVVEFN
-150 RVIVDQIKFDQPYPL
+150 RTVVDQIKFDQPYPL

-262 AHPAY
+262 AHPVY

-278 QNLKKVNAIMAVIAQ
+278 QNLKKVNVIMAAIAQ
-293 EQSPDTASSE
+293 EQSPDIASSE

-312 DSSQYCNYLW
+312 DSSQYCDYLW

-604 QDAPSQDQDQDQ
+604 QDAPSQDQD
-616 DQDEQE
+616 EQE
-622 DNRYTYRDVYTRS
+622 DNRYTFRDVYTRS

-685 SQKVAFKLPSKPQHI
+685 RQKVAFKLPSKPQHI

-718 DQKILPQVLV
+718 DQKILPQALV

>member
-20 AYASTDQENVSILD
+20 VYASTDQENVSILD

-39 PEHSSPD
+39 PEHSCPD

-99 DLYQSLIQQ
+99 DLYQSSIQQ

-228 NRKVAL
+228 NRKAAL

-262 AHPAY
+262 AHPVY

-278 QNLKKVNAIMAVIAQ
+278 QNLKKVNAIMAAIAQ

-312 DSSQYCNYLW
+312 DSSQYCDYLW

-503 SGKITTAALPA
+503 SGKITTVALPA

-604 QDAPSQDQDQDQ
+604 QDEPSQ

-673 YLLNLVDQTQEN
+673 YLLNLVEQTQEN

-718 DQKILPQVLV
+718 DQKILPQALV

>member
-20 AYASTDQENVSILD
+20 AYASTDQENASILD
-34 SVAGV
+34 SIAGV

-46 PADDRAL
+46 PTDDRAL

-99 DLYQSLIQQ
+99 DLYQSSIQQ

-267 AKKYQHAAQSE
+267 AKKFQHAAQSE
-278 QNLKKVNAIMAVIAQ
+278 QNLKKVNAIMAAIAQ
-293 EQSPDTASSE
+293 EQSPNTASSE

-312 DSSQYCNYLW
+312 DSSQYCDYLW
-322 NGEERDEIAGYLG
+322 NGEERGEIAGYLG

-604 QDAPSQDQDQDQ
+604 QDAPSQDQD
-616 DQDEQE
+616 EQE

-673 YLLNLVDQTQEN
+673 YLLNLVEQTQEN

-718 DQKILPQVLV
+718 DQKILPQALV

>member
-20 AYASTDQENVSILD
+20 AYASTDQENASILD

-93 RSIQYL
+93 RSVQYL
-99 DLYQSLIQQ
+99 DLYQSSIQQ

-143 KPVVDFN
+143 KPVVEFN
-150 RVIVDQIKFDQPYPL
+150 RTVVDQIKFDQPYPL

-267 AKKYQHAAQSE
+267 AKKFQHAAQSE
-278 QNLKKVNAIMAVIAQ
+278 QNLKKVNAIMAAIAQ
-293 EQSPDTASSE
+293 EQSPDIASSE

-312 DSSQYCNYLW
+312 DSSQYCDYLW

-340 YIRDCQEQKTKIQ
+340 YIRDCQEQKIKIQ

-409 LLYQYALADDESG
+409 LLYQYALVDDQSG

-442 QIIYVASLDYDQV
+442 QIIYVASLDFDQV

-604 QDAPSQDQDQDQ
+604 QDEPSQ

-666 DQQDLDI
+666 DQHDLDI
-673 YLLNLVDQTQEN
+673 YLLNLVEQTQEN

-718 DQKILPQVLV
+718 DQKILPQALV

>member
-20 AYASTDQENVSILD
+20 AYASTDQENASILD

-39 PEHSSPD
+39 SEHSSPD

-99 DLYQSLIQQ
+99 DLYQSSIQQ

-143 KPVVDFN
+143 KPVVEFN
-150 RVIVDQIKFDQPYPL
+150 RTVVDQIKFDQPYPL

-262 AHPAY
+262 AHPVY

-278 QNLKKVNAIMAVIAQ
+278 QNLKKVNAIMAAIAQ
-293 EQSPDTASSE
+293 EQSPDIASSE
-303 APDQVGALQ
+303 APDQVEALQ
-312 DSSQYCNYLW
+312 DSSQYCDYLW

-442 QIIYVASLDYDQV
+442 QIIYVASLDHDQV

-604 QDAPSQDQDQDQ
+604 QDEPSQ

-718 DQKILPQVLV
+718 DQKILPQALV

>member
-99 DLYQSLIQQ
+99 DLYQSSIQQ

-143 KPVVDFN
+143 KPVVEFN
-150 RVIVDQIKFDQPYPL
+150 RTVVDQIKFDQPYPL

-267 AKKYQHAAQSE
+267 AKKFQHAAQSE
-278 QNLKKVNAIMAVIAQ
+278 QNLKKVNAIMAAIAQ
-293 EQSPDTASSE
+293 EQSPDIASSE

-312 DSSQYCNYLW
+312 DSSQYCDYLW

-340 YIRDCQEQKTKIQ
+340 YIRDCQEQKIKIQ

-409 LLYQYALADDESG
+409 LLYQNALADDESG

-442 QIIYVASLDYDQV
+442 QIIYVASLDFDQV

-604 QDAPSQDQDQDQ
+604 QDEPSQ

-666 DQQDLDI
+666 DQHDLDI
-673 YLLNLVDQTQEN
+673 YLLNLVEQTQEN

-718 DQKILPQVLV
+718 DQKILPQALV

>member
-99 DLYQSLIQQ
+99 DLYQSSIQQ

-143 KPVVDFN
+143 KPVVEFN
-150 RVIVDQIKFDQPYPL
+150 RTVVDQIKFDQPYPL

-267 AKKYQHAAQSE
+267 AKKFQHAAQSE
-278 QNLKKVNAIMAVIAQ
+278 QNLKKVNAIMAAIAQ
-293 EQSPDTASSE
+293 EQSPDIASSE

-312 DSSQYCNYLW
+312 DSSQYCDYLW

-340 YIRDCQEQKTKIQ
+340 YIRDCQEQKIKIQ

-442 QIIYVASLDYDQV
+442 QIIYVASLDFDQV

-542 NRPFIYMNTADLSFF
+542 KRPFIYMNTADLSFF

-604 QDAPSQDQDQDQ
+604 QDEPSQ

-666 DQQDLDI
+666 DQHDLDI
-673 YLLNLVDQTQEN
+673 YLLNLVEQTQEN

-718 DQKILPQVLV
+718 DQKILPQALV

>member
-20 AYASTDQENVSILD
+20 AYASTDQENASILD
-34 SVAGV
+34 SIAGV

-99 DLYQSLIQQ
+99 DLYQSSIQQ

-186 AEKKQLVLLAQMID
+186 AEKKQLVLLVQMID

-278 QNLKKVNAIMAVIAQ
+278 QNLKKVNAIMAAIAQ
-293 EQSPDTASSE
+293 EQSPDTVSSE

-312 DSSQYCNYLW
+312 DSSQYCDYLW

-396 AVYRFNLVSFKEE
+396 AVYRFNLISFKEE

-604 QDAPSQDQDQDQ
+604 QDEPSQ

-673 YLLNLVDQTQEN
+673 YLLNLVEQTQEN

-718 DQKILPQVLV
+718 DQKILPQALV

>member
-1 MKKAILSLSIGMI
+1 MKKAILSLSVGMI

-20 AYASTDQENVSILD
+20 AHASTDQENVTILD

-39 PEHSSPD
+39 QDHANHD
-46 PADDRAL
+46 ATDDTAL

-65 IKEDEGDQL
+65 VKEGENDQL
-74 YSTFLADYQY
+74 YPGFLEDYQY
-84 RKFWSAYFD
+84 RKFWSQYFD
-93 RSIQYL
+93 RSVQYL
-99 DLYQSLIQQ
+99 DLYQSAMQQ

-120 LDAMLYADLTRIYQS
+120 LDAMLYSDLTRIYQS

-143 KPVVDFN
+143 KPVVEFN
-150 RVIVDQIKFDQPYPL
+150 RTVVDQIKFDQPYPL

-174 RSALRNMNDVQN
+174 RSALRHMNEVQN

-200 QYQDRVDEFAKIV
+200 QYQDQVDEFAKIV
-213 SKRVKKQHQ
+213 SKRVKKQHE

-257 SYDAE
+257 SYDVE

-267 AKKYQHAAQSE
+267 AKKYQQAAQSE
-278 QNLKKVNAIMAVIAQ
+278 QNIKKVNAIMAAIAP
-293 EQSPDTASSE
+293 EPSSNTASSE
-303 APDQVGALQ
+303 VPDQVSALQ
-312 DSSQYCNYLW
+312 DSSQYCDYLW
-322 NGEERDEIAGYLG
+322 NGEQRDEIAAYLG
-335 KTQQQ
+335 KTKQQ
-340 YIRDCQEQKTKIQ
+340 YIRDCQEQKSKIQ

-358 QVFLEAVPQQ
+358 QVFLETVPQQ
-368 TVTLPNM
+368 IAALPNM
-375 NAMGDFRRYG
+375 NAMGDYRRYG

-396 AVYRFNLVSFKEE
+396 AVYRFNLASFKEE
-409 LLYQYALADDESG
+409 LIYQYALTADDSG
-422 CMHNMCRGVGA
+422 CDHNMCRGVGA
-433 TDVVLSHDG
+433 SDVVLSRDG

-455 FAIDLKTKQILQ
+455 FAIDLKTKQVLQ

-480 DQQGE
+480 DKQGE

-542 NRPFIYMNTADLSFF
+542 NRPFIYMSTADLSFF
-557 ELNFDVPQKV
+557 ELNFDVQQKV
-567 LYTVDDYR
+567 LYPVDAYR

-604 QDAPSQDQDQDQ
+604 QDEPSQDQG
-616 DQDEQE
+616 EQE
-622 DNRYTYRDVYTRS
+622 DNRHTYRDVYTRS

-657 RFNSLNSAL
+657 RFNWLNSAL

-673 YLLNLVDQTQEN
+673 YLLNLVDQTQGN
-685 SQKVAFKLPSKPQHI
+685 GQKVAFKLPSKPQHI

-718 DQKILPQVLV
+718 DQKILPRALVL
-728 FDPNDPATQQVF
+728 DPNDPATQQVF

-754 VIKLHQED
+754 VIELHQED